1 MKADVSFTAGYT
13 FQTDV
18 KIISDERLDK
28 LDLQEGF
35 VSRKE
40 EEGKERAIKQ
50 VIYLYSSLRALTFTC
65 VSLFA

>member
-50 VIYLYSSLRALTFTC
+50 VIYLYSSLRVLTFTC